1 MTTPSQVIID
11 DNFRLLLNLL
21 EKSEQILSV
30 INLSDSAVSKYNQLK
45 QLTFQQ
51 LNLPFNPLVKCI
63 PHQINHTHQNPPT
76 NNNANILLTKSF
88 LLQNIKALMLIETI
102 INYISNQQK
111 EEFYLEHLD
120 SIFNL
125 GMNTVIN
132 KTQEELEVEL
142 KTQGEKLKVL
152 FCSFDQFLRNKSN
165 LLKEVAINYE
175 HKIEEMKTFYD
186 KEIMTL
192 KEQVNKFTIIEQDLF
207 NVRKQYDMH
216 TYLLEKIS
224 QLIGSSYDKYFPKNH
239 SWYKSEHYENEIEN
253 NPMLEQIR
261 FLMCLIDKYY
271 TDNKYL
277 SDLVPSLQQEKLEL
291 NTNMNMPFVKNVIAN
306 NDLMKELYSDVDNV
320 KKSYDTFH
328 NNFEELINYISTN
341 VEGKIM

>member
-111 EEFYLEHLD
+111 EEFYLEHMD

-132 KTQEELEVEL
+132 KTQEELEVE
-142 KTQGEKLKVL
+142 
-152 FCSFDQFLRNKSN
+152 
-165 LLKEVAINYE
+165 
-175 HKIEEMKTFYD
+175 
-186 KEIMTL
+186 
-192 KEQVNKFTIIEQDLF
+192 
-207 NVRKQYDMH
+207 
-216 TYLLEKIS
+216 
-224 QLIGSSYDKYFPKNH
+224 
-239 SWYKSEHYENEIEN
+239 
-253 NPMLEQIR
+253 
-261 FLMCLIDKYY
+261 
-271 TDNKYL
+271 
-277 SDLVPSLQQEKLEL
+277 
-291 NTNMNMPFVKNVIAN
+291 
-306 NDLMKELYSDVDNV
+306 
-320 KKSYDTFH
+320 
-328 NNFEELINYISTN
+328 
-341 VEGKIM
+341 

>member
-1 MTTPSQVIID
+1 M
-11 DNFRLLLNLL
+11 
-21 EKSEQILSV
+21 
-30 INLSDSAVSKYNQLK
+30 
-45 QLTFQQ
+45 
-51 LNLPFNPLVKCI
+51 NLPFNPLVKCI
-63 PHQINHTHQNPPT
+63 PHQINHSHQNTPT
-76 NNNANILLTKSF
+76 NNNSNTLLTKGF

-111 EEFYLEHLD
+111 EEFYLEHMD

-224 QLIGSSYDKYFPKNH
+224 QLIGNSYDKYFPKNH
-239 SWYKSEHYENEIEN
+239 SWYKSEHYDNEIEN